1 MTDTAVDVRQR
12 VRIDGSAQ
20 LLPAREADLALFRQ
34 MLTIRKFE
42 DAVQSLFLKSH
53 IFGTTHLY
61 SGEEASGVG
70 VISML
75 GDDDL
80 VASTYR
86 CHGAAL
92 ALGTSPQSLMDEMCG
107 RATGVC
113 GGRAGSMNVVDLA
126 HGLMGSFGIVGATM
140 GAAVGA
146 ALTFKKQG
154 LDRVAVAFFG
164 DGATNQAYFHECLN
178 FAQVEQLPV
187 LFVCENNLYME
198 YTRTSE
204 VTAGVIGDRPKVFG
218 IPSETIDGND
228 VWVVREATARA
239 LEYIKTGAGP
249 AFLENST
256 YRLVGHS
263 RSDPA
268 KYRKP
273 GELDEWKLKEPL
285 VIARR
290 ELGSRHGIAA
300 SELDLI
306 ESEVEAMM
314 ATVVENSL
322 NAPWPDPTIPVE
334 EFAP

>member
-1 MTDTAVDVRQR
+1 MTDTAVGTVHVR
-12 VRIDGSAQ
+12 VDGRT
-20 LLPAREADLALFRQ
+20 REMDEKTAALALYRQ
-34 MLTIRKFE
+34 MVTIRRFE

-61 SGEEASGVG
+61 SGQEASGVG

-75 GDDDL
+75 GDEDI
-80 VASTYR
+80 VAATYR

-92 ALGTSPQSLMDEMCG
+92 ALGTTPQSLMDEMCG

-113 GGRAGSMNVVDLA
+113 GGRAGSMNVVDLE

-140 GAAVGA
+140 GAASGA
-146 ALTFKKQG
+146 ALSWKQKG

-178 FAQVEQLPV
+178 FAQVEKLPV

-198 YTRTSE
+198 YTPTHE
-204 VTAGVIGDRPKVFG
+204 VTAGAIIDRPKVFG
-218 IPSETIDGND
+218 IHTESVDGND
-228 VWVVREATARA
+228 VWAVREATARA
-239 LEYIKTGAGP
+239 LAHIRSGAGP
-249 AFLENST
+249 AFIENRT

-273 GELDEWKLKEPL
+273 GELDEWKRKEPL
-285 VIARR
+285 VIERARLVDQFGYAEEQLSDLER
-290 ELGSRHGIAA
+290 EVAA
-300 SELDLI
+300 EI
-306 ESEVEAMM
+306 ERVADQ
-314 ATVVENSL
+314 SL
-322 NAPWPDPTIPVE
+322 SAPWPDPAIE
-334 EFAP
+334 IQEYAP